1 MYVKQMCG
9 YAISQD
15 MFCILT
21 KGLLDFYSPPT
32 QESRNYKNWVATL
45 DLKPVQS
52 VVPATVKS
60 IRWMRHRTQNHR
72 FTQIAGAR

>member
-15 MFCILT
+15 MSLYLD
-21 KGLLDFYSPPT
+21 KGLLIFYSPPT

-45 DLKPVQS
+45 DFKNH

-60 IRWMRHRTQNHR
+60 IRWMRHRNQNT
-72 FTQIAGAR
+72 FIQTAGAR

>member
-45 DLKPVQS
+45 DFKNLSKVSFPPRS
-52 VVPATVKS
+52 
-60 IRWMRHRTQNHR
+60 NLLD
-72 FTQIAGAR
+72 G